1 MWLHKKN
8 FLFIDLEKTGH
19 WQDWALGRE
28 QSLVLVSSHVTSS
41 LLTERA
47 GSLMSPLTDL
57 SPNRG
62 HSLVTLSISKKVLY
76 TVDRVRTYKVDEE
89 SMDERERHCA
99 FLSQSILTVQRRH
112 FMNQTKYTWC
122 FIGKYTEFVYLNT

>member
-8 FLFIDLEKTGH
+8 FLFIDLEKMGH

-28 QSLVLVSSHVTSS
+28 QSPVLVSPHVTSS
-41 LLTERA
+41 LLV
-47 GSLMSPLTDL
+47 SLMSPLTGL

-62 HSLVTLSISKKVLY
+62 HGSLYLSISRKVLH
-76 TVDRVRTYKVDEE
+76 TADRVRTYKVDEE

-99 FLSQSILTVQRRH
+99 FLSQSMLTVQRRH
-112 FMNQTKYTWC
+112 FMNQTKYTQC
-122 FIGKYTEFVYLNT
+122 FIRRYTEFVCLNT

>member
-19 WQDWALGRE
+19 WQAWALGRE
-28 QSLVLVSSHVTSS
+28 QSPVLVSPHVTSS
-41 LLTERA
+41 LLV
-47 GSLMSPLTDL
+47 SLMSPLTGL

-62 HSLVTLSISKKVLY
+62 HGSLYLSISRKVLH
-76 TVDRVRTYKVDEE
+76 TADRVRTYKVDEE

-99 FLSQSILTVQRRH
+99 FLSQSMLTVQRRH
-112 FMNQTKYTWC
+112 FMNQTKYTRC
-122 FIGKYTEFVYLNT
+122 FIRRYSEFVYLNT

>member
-19 WQDWALGRE
+19 WQAWALGRE
-28 QSLVLVSSHVTSS
+28 QSPVLVSPHVTSS

-62 HSLVTLSISKKVLY
+62 HGSLYLSISRKVLH
-76 TVDRVRTYKVDEE
+76 TADRVRTHKVDEE

-99 FLSQSILTVQRRH
+99 FLSQSMLTVQRRH
-112 FMNQTKYTWC
+112 FMNQTKYTRC
-122 FIGKYTEFVYLNT
+122 FIRRYTEFVCLNT